1 MIQKIFTLMIVLIF
15 AACSDSDHST
25 PQPTATDARP
35 SVQELYFDACA
46 LILENLDSIKN
57 DALYDATVKG
67 VSLSDNA
74 ANEVV
79 LKMIKDLPQRM
90 VKAYGRTASA
100 ASSEASLE
108 SASGQMKEGAIL
120 EETLSSLVQKD
131 LAGKSDRY
139 YRNADGLY
147 NARATSSAVYAY
159 NARKSL
165 GKAYDHVSYEYYHAL
180 SLLEQAK
187 EVMASQLDAAEGL
200 GYLDEARL
208 QDFRDLLGS
217 DNLEIHRDPDNNPMA
232 FENTALLVS
241 ASDTDQVTVKAT
253 YHDYLYGR
261 FLNGDLTAKNYS
273 ELGLADSIKTSP
285 AAAGVVDDS
294 NLLFGVTP
302 NYSVISYSSS
312 NGQFQNGDTQF
323 STESISKVA
332 PNNSSGYLPSMAMV
346 NFNDTIEDEII
357 LIYNGV
363 MIVFSWSETDE
374 EYEILAHMDLPTLT
388 PNYDSDI
395 FTSVAAVFNEDTG
408 NAIILVALS
417 QNYLYI
423 EPGDIS
429 PTIYG
434 PGFWGTVYV
443 YHYDVS
449 SNSFSPPDSHSEF
462 KGFAEGGETIFKYA
476 PWLSVHTKKSDNP
489 IKTPDQI
496 IVNVG
501 ECTVEGYYGSR
512 LYLYDEN
519 DHLKNLQDSD
529 EIDSKEIG
537 TSMTDSTMV
546 AAFTNDD
553 FYKTVYTGS
562 FGTALKMDSV
572 TTLQILPDIIAVAD
586 VPPCGEDYECSLI
599 FGQSSSSGTDSTQCV
614 SHGWT
619 ETTTVSMKESL
630 FDVASID
637 ESYASAVGYSES
649 SSITKGT
656 TTTAGL
662 GLNVSSEKPHWYSS
676 DPPSGSV
683 YYSQY
688 KLNKY
693 SLTITKSPEADMEGN
708 TLTFFGLVNSG
719 TTYTDTFSDYETLTK
734 IDLNTV
740 TGHTP
745 GDPSS
750 YKTDNLLRQVNQD
763 DPDGSIVANYYY
775 RNSACAI
782 PTGSADS
789 STVDCEFGV
798 SSQQKTTI
806 SKTHTHTHT
815 FTVGG
820 GETISMDVIMKFNV
834 NVSES
839 SETSESTSHGITQ
852 SFSENN
858 TLTFRYPQ
866 NAELYF
872 AKNNCDVT
880 PIIATY
886 LLTNTNISQSL
897 PTGYLSTTDNT
908 MNPKDVFSVG
918 TVAMDG
924 CSSN

>member
-1 MIQKIFTLMIVLIF
+1 MIQKVFTLMIVLIF

-46 LILENLDSIKN
+46 LILENLDGIKN
-57 DALYDATVKG
+57 DALYDAAVKG
-67 VSLSDNA
+67 VSLSDKG

-79 LKMIKDLPQRM
+79 LKMITDLPQRM

-100 ASSEASLE
+100 ASSKASLK
-108 SASGQMKEGAIL
+108 SASGQMEEDAIL
-120 EETLSSLVQKD
+120 EATLSSLVQQD
-131 LAGKSDRY
+131 LAGKSDHY
-139 YRNADGLY
+139 YRNAEGLY
-147 NARATSSAVYAY
+147 NARVTSSAVYAY

-165 GKAYDHVSYEYYHAL
+165 GKAYDHISYDYYHAL
-180 SLLEQAK
+180 SLSEQAK
-187 EVMASQLDAAEGL
+187 EVMASQLDAANGL

-232 FENTALLVS
+232 FENTVKLVS
-241 ASDTDQVTVKAT
+241 ASDTDPNAVTNT
-253 YHDYLYGR
+253 YNDYLYGR
-261 FLNGDLTAKNYS
+261 FLDGDLTAKNYS
-273 ELGLADSIKTSP
+273 ELGVSDSIKTDP
-285 AAAGVVDDS
+285 VAAGVYDDS
-294 NLLFGVTP
+294 TLVTGVTA
-302 NYSVISYSSS
+302 NYSVISYNSS
-312 NGQFQNGDTQF
+312 NGRFQNGDGYFLTD
-323 STESISKVA
+323 SISSKVA
-332 PNNSSGYLPSMAMV
+332 QNNSPGYLPSMATV

-357 LIYNGV
+357 LIYNGSI
-363 MIVFSWSETDE
+363 IVFSWEDSE
-374 EYEILAHMDLPTLT
+374 YKILKSWNLPPLT
-388 PNYDSDI
+388 PNYDSEI

-408 NAIILVALS
+408 NVIILVALS
-417 QNYLYI
+417 QNYI
-423 EPGDIS
+423 KVGDWGSIS
-429 PTIYG
+429 D

-443 YHYDVS
+443 YYYDVS
-449 SNSFSPPDSHSEF
+449 GKEFSQHDNYSEF
-462 KGFAEGGETIFKYA
+462 KGFEEGGETFLEYA

-489 IKTPDQI
+489 ATTPDQI

-501 ECTVEGYYGSR
+501 ECTSEGYYGSR

-519 DHLKNLQDSD
+519 DKLVNLQDSD
-529 EIDSKEIG
+529 PIDSLEIG
-537 TSMTDSTMV
+537 TSMSDTTLV

-562 FGTALKMDSV
+562 FGTALEADSV
-572 TTLQILPDIIAVAD
+572 TTLKILPDIIAVAD
-586 VPPCGEDYECSLI
+586 VPPCGEDYECLLI
-599 FGQSSSSGTDSTQCV
+599 FGESSSSGTESTQCV
-614 SHGWT
+614 AHGWT
-619 ETTTVSMKESL
+619 ETTTVSMKESF

-656 TTTAGL
+656 TTTVGL
-662 GLNVSSEKPHWYSS
+662 GLNVSSEKPHWYSDS
-676 DPPSGSV
+676 PSGSV

-693 SLTITKSPEADMEGN
+693 SLTITKSTETDMEGT
-708 TLTFFGLVNSG
+708 TLTFFGLANSG
-719 TTYTDTFSDYETLTK
+719 DTYTDTSSDYETLTK

-750 YKTDNLLRQVNQD
+750 YKTDNLLRQVNPD
-763 DPDGSIVANYYY
+763 DPEGSIVANYYY
-775 RNSACAI
+775 RNSACPI

-806 SKTHTHTHT
+806 SETHTHTHT

-839 SETSESTSHGITQ
+839 SQTSESTSHGITQ

-872 AKNNCDVT
+872 AKSNCDVT

-897 PTGYLSTTDNT
+897 PSGYLSTTDNT
-908 MNPKDVFSVG
+908 LSPKDVFSVG
-918 TVAMDG
+918 TVAMGG
-924 CSSN
+924 CTSN